1 MKYSRWYDDNVSII
15 TSSWS
20 KKHYVRKIDNV
31 TVNLDTMKRVTKI
44 QLLSKETIQRNWHAY
59 SKYMERTRY
68 ETSSEMETM
77 GLQRTNIKLHS
88 VDLAKNFDNVLEI
101 RAAQLSTFHPW
112 SGYDNIDTLFVSF
125 LNALMDYGW
134 TADERFALRRNSYSQ
149 SRSCDVRSS
158 TDAVSV
164 MIGST
169 VNFTICSTLCACSR
183 PYHMSC
189 KANVLVNL
197 HFPNLRMDPS
207 INPTDSFN
215 MMRSLDRDTTS
226 TSGIYILSPFYQ
238 SYEKD
243 FSTSIL
249 WTLLN

>member
-1 MKYSRWYDDNVSII
+1 MEYSRWYDDNVSII
-15 TSSWS
+15 SSSWS

-112 SGYDNIDTLFVSF
+112 SETRQYRHSVRFFFERAHGLWMNSRRKIRTPSKLLLSISLMWCQKFNRRSFCHDRKHCELHNLF
-125 LNALMDYGW
+125 N
-134 TADERFALRRNSYSQ
+134 
-149 SRSCDVRSS
+149 
-158 TDAVSV
+158 
-164 MIGST
+164 T
-169 VNFTICSTLCACSR
+169 VCLFT
-183 PYHMSC
+183 
-189 KANVLVNL
+189 
-197 HFPNLRMDPS
+197 S
-207 INPTDSFN
+207 I
-215 MMRSLDRDTTS
+215 
-226 TSGIYILSPFYQ
+226 
-238 SYEKD
+238 SYELQ
-243 FSTSIL
+243 S
-249 WTLLN
+249 